1 MPDPVSRLQLA
12 QAEIDKTF
20 GSNYA
25 REHPEVVSAVMM
37 RRARLGGDDD
47 RGRAGGRGRGG
58 AAQRWRPGAGA
69 SSGAAM
75 RRLSIDVSFDE
86 RAGYVVSHPGLPP
99 LSALSLSGLRRRIG
113 EALRP
118 ETAEIKFV
126 LDKVARRE
134 RDARRGTARA
144 SDYMRG

>member
-1 MPDPVSRLQLA
+1 
-12 QAEIDKTF
+12 
-20 GSNYA
+20 
-25 REHPEVVSAVMM
+25 
-37 RRARLGGDDD
+37 
-47 RGRAGGRGRGG
+47 
-58 AAQRWRPGAGA
+58 
-69 SSGAAM
+69 M